1 MMSGSEKQHRNPCR
15 LLPKTVTDL
24 FDGKS
29 LISATSFTN
38 VSCKL
43 QFIFWISQCSILK
56 SEKTHLLFSLVEA
69 AEKYLMVNEVM
80 LIMVLHLLNIQTQ
93 ALCFGHLHPCLQ
105 GNVFLNISLDLVATG
120 KFGWF
125 SGYKYRKNR
134 RNAASL
140 GGKTTLFFFFI
151 FIIRFLSHLK
161 AFLLRGAI

>member
-1 MMSGSEKQHRNPCR
+1 MMSGSENQHRNPCT

-56 SEKTHLLFSLVEA
+56 SEKTYLLFSLVEA

-80 LIMVLHLLNIQTQ
+80 FIMVLYLLNIQTQ
-93 ALCFGHLHPCLQ
+93 ALCFGHWHPRLQ
-105 GNVFLNISLDLVATG
+105 GSVFLNISLVPQV
-120 KFGWF
+120 
-125 SGYKYRKNR
+125 
-134 RNAASL
+134 SL
-140 GGKTTLFFFFI
+140 DG
-151 FIIRFLSHLK
+151 
-161 AFLLRGAI
+161 